1 MYKIV
6 IVVQNLK
13 IGGFQRVALDEAY
26 AFRSLGLDVCILTL
40 EPFAKNEFYV
50 LEADLI
56 NNNGLIITFAGQT
69 RLEFLQ
75 TLKNFCQPNIQ
86 YKFICHSLRS
96 TVLIK
101 LLKTFSLRNYRNI
114 LIITVMHQ
122 LPSLSSY
129 IQRHKRFLYAS
140 FSDILFAYSRA
151 VKMDWDLRVRHNFC
165 YRILFKNK
173 KINIL
178 RNGVFL
184 ARLPKISDNANSGT
198 SNLRL
203 LFLGR
208 NTGWKG
214 IQTVIEL
221 GEEPSLKNANLHFIV
236 PSQDESFLQLCSEGL
251 LKRISFQ
258 VGESIS
264 SFKAKFGDVHL
275 YPTNYGVNAKFTES
289 ISLNCLEMAAIGVP
303 SLVSAGGLGT
313 WPEFI
318 GLNLIREVDWKKV
331 EENTELI
338 KRVSISR
345 INPAELNYVRDIV
358 DINNHVN
365 ILISF
370 FD

>member
-1 MYKIV
+1 M
-6 IVVQNLK
+6 
-13 IGGFQRVALDEAY
+13 
-26 AFRSLGLDVCILTL
+26 
-40 EPFAKNEFYV
+40 
-50 LEADLI
+50 
-56 NNNGLIITFAGQT
+56 
-69 RLEFLQ
+69 
-75 TLKNFCQPNIQ
+75 
-86 YKFICHSLRS
+86 
-96 TVLIK
+96 
-101 LLKTFSLRNYRNI
+101 
-114 LIITVMHQ
+114 
-122 LPSLSSY
+122 
-129 IQRHKRFLYAS
+129 
-140 FSDILFAYSRA
+140 
-151 VKMDWDLRVRHNFC
+151 
-165 YRILFKNK
+165 
-173 KINIL
+173 
-178 RNGVFL
+178 
-184 ARLPKISDNANSGT
+184 
-198 SNLRL
+198 
-203 LFLGR
+203 
-208 NTGWKG
+208 
-214 IQTVIEL
+214 
-221 GEEPSLKNANLHFIV
+221 